1 MSKRSSV
8 SSGNLKEIEK
18 KLQKI
23 REEDDAVPDFIV
35 ELEKMRSLDPK
46 RKILWS
52 QIYKNAIDERAS
64 AAMLFGEAY
73 AAMTSS
79 AADHVSLGSTLVRY
93 LERMSKANQQLLDL
107 SSLMTQEEAE
117 NTRIDP
123 EKIWA
128 QIEEEK

>member
-1 MSKRSSV
+1 MSKKQSSSDNAKDV
-8 SSGNLKEIEK
+8 EK

-23 REEDDAVPDFIV
+23 RDEADRIPDFVV
-35 ELEKMRSLDPK
+35 ELEKMKSLDAK
-46 RKILWS
+46 KKILWS
-52 QIYKNAIDERAS
+52 QIYQNAIDERSS

-73 AAMTSS
+73 ATMSSS

-107 SSLMTQEEAE
+107 SSLVTQEETD

-123 EKIWA
+123 DKIWA
-128 QIEEEK
+128 EIEGK

>member
-1 MSKRSSV
+1 MSKKT
-8 SSGNLKEIEK
+8 GAAIENLKEIEK

-23 REEDDAVPDFIV
+23 REDDDRVSDFVV
-35 ELEKMRSLDPK
+35 ELEKMKSLDPK
-46 RKILWS
+46 KRILWS

-73 AAMTSS
+73 ATMSSS
-79 AADHVSLGSTLVRY
+79 AADHVSMGTTLVKY

-107 SSLMTQEEAE
+107 SASITQEEAE
-117 NTRIDP
+117 NTKLDP

-128 QIEEEK
+128 QIEESR